1 MMKKETPEKKA
12 LKIAVVVAVL
22 LLAIVAFEKLLVK
35 DLISELGQG
44 KRPKDA
50 KKELR
55 ELIDE
60 EPDNIKAK
68 GWLLRLY
75 VEDRELKEADPLLSY
90 LLIKA
95 PDSYLTQFGAC
106 KYNLIKKR
114 ERKAVEHCKKAL
126 ELSERSATD
135 LNNLAAAY
143 LYQDEYVKATE
154 LLGEAAAKDPR
165 NENVLNN
172 LGFAYRER
180 KLYKEAEENLKKAL
194 ELDPQFTAARK
205 NLAQLYFQTEQ
216 TDKCIAEIK
225 KVLKNN
231 PDDYKSMLILAVV
244 YVKFKDDLESAKKYA
259 RKSLQIK
266 ETKKGEE
273 LLTHIRRYEAAM
285 KAEGNSMGTCAPSSG
300 D

>member
-1 MMKKETPEKKA
+1 MMKNETPEKKA
-12 LKIAVVVAVL
+12 LKVAVIVAVV
-22 LLAIVAFEKLLVK
+22 LLAIVAFEKLFVK
-35 DLISELGQG
+35 DLISELEQG
-44 KRPKDA
+44 KRPKNA
-50 KKELR
+50 KQELR

-60 EPDNIKAK
+60 KPDNIKAK
-68 GWLLRLY
+68 EWLLRLY
-75 VEDRELKEADPLLSY
+75 VEDRDIKEADPLLSY

-114 ERKAVEHCKKAL
+114 KRKAVQHCKKAL
-126 ELSERSATD
+126 ELSDRSATD

-143 LYQDEYVKATE
+143 LYQDEYVQATE
-154 LLGEAAAKDPR
+154 LLHEAAKKDPR
-165 NENVLNN
+165 KENVFNN

-194 ELDPQFTAARK
+194 DMDSQFTAARK

-216 TDKCIAEIK
+216 FDKSIAEIK
-225 KVLKNN
+225 KVLENN
-231 PDDYKSMLILAVV
+231 PDDYRSMLILAVV
-244 YVKFKDDLESAKKYA
+244 YVKHKDDLESAKKYA

-266 ETKKGEE
+266 ETKEGKN
-273 LLTHIRRYEAAM
+273 LLKHIRRYEAAM
-285 KAEGNSMGTCAPSSG
+285 KAEGKNVGISPQSSG